1 MPKFHTKAVHVSQ
14 FVKKWV
20 LSSISEESFEHYHQT
35 GKSMRN
41 HNSWNLS
48 PGSRII
54 NNLRNTWIKSL
65 PLVSSLQASGKKH
78 AAKNGNG
85 MKKFKFD
92 SS

>member
-1 MPKFHTKAVHVSQ
+1 
-14 FVKKWV
+14 
-20 LSSISEESFEHYHQT
+20 
-35 GKSMRN
+35 MRN